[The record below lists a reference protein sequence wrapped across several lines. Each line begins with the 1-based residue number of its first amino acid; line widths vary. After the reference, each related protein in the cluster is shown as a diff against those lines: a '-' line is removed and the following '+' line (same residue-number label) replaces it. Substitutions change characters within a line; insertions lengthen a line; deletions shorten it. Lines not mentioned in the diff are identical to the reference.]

1 MGRAS
6 REKRERK
13 VQENNFGSSRSV
25 LRSTL
30 WEKICFGIV
39 EWGTYLILLTPLI
52 LNRNYF
58 FPYVVPKTI
67 FFRVIVDIIFIAYL
81 LLLVIN
87 RRYLP
92 RFNVLTI
99 GVSAFLVI
107 SLLTAVTGI
116 NFERSFWS
124 TFERMG
130 GILTLLHLF
139 IFFLILTGVFK
150 ERKYWERIF
159 AVSIAVGTFLSL
171 SILLSK
177 DPTSRGGGSVG
188 NSSFMA
194 AYMLFNV
201 FFALILLL
209 AKGWGWRIYSG
220 ITFLI
225 MAFVVFFN
233 PVEETRG
240 AMGAF
245 GGGIFLLVLGYLA
258 FSKNKLLMRL
268 APVILILGV
277 LLALGFTQT
286 EFFKANM
293 FDIKEL
299 PGRARALVWGE
310 GLEAWKEKP
319 LLGWGPENFNVAFT
333 KYFKGEIP
341 LTVDI
346 WYDRVH
352 NVVIDS
358 LVSSGVI
365 GLLSYLFIFGAAV
378 WGLLKTCT
386 KVAERKNLFF
396 PLGMVVILATYFAQ
410 NIWVFDMIST
420 YLMFFL
426 SLAFVSFLINSSNPS
441 PSPELALEP
450 KRFSPLLGSFL
461 IILALGLLYF
471 GNLQP
476 ARASQM
482 IIKGLVLEP
491 GQAIGF
497 FEKALKTS
505 PMAQLEAPEQLAR
518 RATDLLYGSNTDRFL
533 LEKAAALSVGE
544 LEKIIVTNPQ
554 DFRFFLLLGRFYND
568 WYNQGKDPAKLD
580 LADKVLT
587 EAIKLS
593 VENQQ
598 GYWALAQTRLFQGRN
613 KEAVELLQKA
623 VDMEPRYGPSH
634 WYLALSYKV
643 IGEEKLAGQKVQDAE
658 AAGYNW
664 KNSLNDLKSVIEIY
678 QSLSEDTKLVELYSL
693 AVEKD
698 PNDAKLWAG
707 LAVAQANIQKYP
719 EAKEA
724 AQKAIALNPEFAK
737 ELEDFLKSLP
747 D

>member
-1 MGRAS
+1 MGKAS
-6 REKRERK
+6 REKKERRLQDNDPGS
-13 VQENNFGSSRSV
+13 VQSFP
-25 LRSTL
+25 RSTL
-30 WEKICFGIV
+30 WEKVCFGIV
-39 EWGTYLILLTPLI
+39 EWGTYLVLFTPLI

-67 FFRVIVDIIFIAYL
+67 FFRVIVDLILIAYL
-81 LLLVIN
+81 LLVTVN

-92 RFNVLTI
+92 RLNVLTI
-99 GVSAFLVI
+99 GVAVFLGI
-107 SLLTAVTGI
+107 SLLTAVTGV

-130 GILTLLHLF
+130 GVLTLLHLF
-139 IFFLILTGVFK
+139 IFFVVLTGVFQ

-177 DPTSRGGGSVG
+177 DPTSRGGGSIG

-201 FFALILLL
+201 FFSLILFLT
-209 AKGWGWRIYSG
+209 KGLGWKIFTG

-225 MAFVVFFN
+225 MAIVVFFN
-233 PVEETRG
+233 PIEETRG

-245 GGGIFLLVLGYLA
+245 AGGVFLLILGYMI
-258 FSKNKLLMRL
+258 FSKSKLLVRL
-268 APVILILGV
+268 APIILVSGV
-277 LLALGFTQT
+277 LLGIVFTQT

-293 FDIKEL
+293 FDVKQL

-310 GLEAWKEKP
+310 GWEAWKEKP

-333 KYFKGEIP
+333 KYFKAEVP

-358 LVSSGVI
+358 LVSSGII

-378 WGLLKTCT
+378 WGLLRTCR
-386 KVAERKNLFF
+386 KVAEKKNLFL
-396 PLGMVVILATYFAQ
+396 PLGMIVILATYFAQ

-426 SLAFVSFLINSSNPS
+426 SLAFISFLISSSKQASLPEPS
-441 PSPELALEP
+441 LEQR
-450 KRFSPLLGSFL
+450 KFSPLLGSFL

-471 GNLQP
+471 GNIQP

-491 GQAIGF
+491 DQAIGY
-497 FEKALKTS
+497 FEKALKVS
-505 PMAQLEAPEQLAR
+505 PMAQLEAPEQLSR
-518 RATDLLYGSNTDRFL
+518 RTTDLFYGSNPDRFL
-533 LEKAAALSVGE
+533 LEKAADLAAKE
-544 LEKIIVTNPQ
+544 LEKTILKNPQ
-554 DFRFFLLLGRFYND
+554 DFRYFLLLGRLYND

-580 LADKVLT
+580 LADKFLT
-587 EAIKLS
+587 EALKLS
-593 VENQQ
+593 QENQQ

-613 KEAVELLQKA
+613 KEAIELLQKA
-623 VDMEPRYGPSH
+623 IDLEPRYGPSH
-634 WYLALSYKV
+634 WYQALSYKV
-643 IGEEKLAGQKVQDAE
+643 TGESKLGAEKTQDAE

-664 KNSLNDLKSVIEIY
+664 KNNLGELKSVIEIY
-678 QSLSEDTKLVELYSL
+678 QELGDDAKLAELYSL

-698 PNDAKLWAG
+698 QNDAKLWAG
-707 LAVAQANIQKYP
+707 LAASQANIGKYP
-719 EAKEA
+719 EAREA
-724 AQKAIALNPEFAK
+724 AQKAIALKPDFVA
-737 ELEDFLKSLP
+737 ELENFLKSLP
-747 D
+747 Q